1 MNQLSPE
8 IPEAAEETAEA
19 QTPETEKRSGLFAAL
34 FEKLDAIERKLV
46 LGNAPATWSAKDIAS
61 WLGLSKYTVS
71 QTVVVRPGF
80 PEPIVPGGVQ
90 GGEKRWFADEVI
102 EWFRVNRG
110 ALPKGRSSSGRPRG
124 RPRSK
129 K

>member
-1 MNQLSPE
+1 MNEQQAERQEVPGIESDKQVGLLSAVLE
-8 IPEAAEETAEA
+8 RLE
-19 QTPETEKRSGLFAAL
+19 
-34 FEKLDAIERKLV
+34 AIERKLSS
-46 LGNAPATWSAKDIAS
+46 GKAPATWSASEIAA

-71 QTVVVRPGF
+71 QTVVARPGF

-102 EWFRVNRG
+102 EWFRKNRG
-110 ALPKGRSSSGRPRG
+110 ALPKGRVSAGRPRG
-124 RPRSK
+124 RPRK